1 MVQTHT
7 VAYNNA
13 HANVWQYIF
22 IPYTLLYI

>member
-13 HANVWQYIF
+13 YANVWQYIY
-22 IPYTLLYI
+22 IPYTLLNI

>member
-13 HANVWQYIF
+13 YANVWQYLY

>member
-7 VAYNNA
+7 VAYYNA
-13 HANVWQYIF
+13 YANVWQYIF